1 MRGNP
6 ETQRPEAFAPATR
19 IESESVHP
27 DRRLVVHQVACRMGV
42 HECFIS
48 GGNLPPLAASS
59 ALDRIAFL
67 AARRF
72 AKKFENLLK
81 AFDLSFGFIVVFF
94 ECSPQLLGRRSFGHF
109 WQGFIDLLF
118 SVVDVLQG
126 IQKQRIQ
133 IFCGHGGFLRGRS
146 QGAALRR
153 ELGGPVNGWEER
165 KAIQH
170 PIMLRA
176 VRSSYSSGQQ
186 LPRLG

>member
-94 ECSPQLLGRRSFGHF
+94 ECSPQLLGCRSFGHF

-118 SVVDVLQG
+118 CVVDVLQG
-126 IQKQRIQ
+126 IEK
-133 IFCGHGGFLRGRS
+133 
-146 QGAALRR
+146 
-153 ELGGPVNGWEER
+153 
-165 KAIQH
+165 
-170 PIMLRA
+170 
-176 VRSSYSSGQQ
+176 
-186 LPRLG
+186 